1 MSHAE
6 RLTERDAW
14 IVLNSVPGIG
24 ETILGVLL
32 AQFRAAGHVLDAAR
46 DGTLQAWNRLAR
58 RSDNRPWL
66 DADVVSALIQAAD
79 DPDSRLRPIADLSLW
94 TLTALDSDYPQRLRD
109 LDPPPAVIHGLGNRA
124 LLDAERTVA
133 IVGTRRPTPAG
144 RALTSKVSVRVGEA
158 GAVVVSGL
166 AVGIDGVA
174 HAAAVD
180 RGKPTIGVIGAGH
193 LQPGPRAHARL
204 RDEIIA
210 TGGALISEHHPEA
223 HATRGTYPRRNR
235 IISALGDATVVVEA
249 PRTSGAIITANH
261 ALGLGRNVYVAPG
274 RIGDWS
280 VEGSLKLL
288 RETPAKPIAGIEEL
302 IEDLGYYGDANVRE
316 SSPLVAKEAA
326 LKMLG
331 PTERAVASR
340 LCVSP
345 AGLDALVAD
354 TGLPPGAISSAVT
367 LLLMRGWVQTAGPAY
382 IAASPLAK

>member
-1 MSHAE
+1 MSHGE

-66 DADVVSALIQAAD
+66 DPDVVSALIQAAD

-124 LLDAERTVA
+124 LLDAELTVA

-193 LQPGPRAHARL
+193 LQPGP
-204 RDEIIA
+204 
-210 TGGALISEHHPEA
+210 
-223 HATRGTYPRRNR
+223 
-235 IISALGDATVVVEA
+235 
-249 PRTSGAIITANH
+249 
-261 ALGLGRNVYVAPG
+261 
-274 RIGDWS
+274 
-280 VEGSLKLL
+280 
-288 RETPAKPIAGIEEL
+288 
-302 IEDLGYYGDANVRE
+302 
-316 SSPLVAKEAA
+316 
-326 LKMLG
+326 
-331 PTERAVASR
+331 
-340 LCVSP
+340 
-345 AGLDALVAD
+345 
-354 TGLPPGAISSAVT
+354 
-367 LLLMRGWVQTAGPAY
+367 
-382 IAASPLAK
+382 